1 MIVQYLLSGPTTE
14 CALVVLAR
22 LLLWT
27 HRCLFVLLNMQVET
41 QVKTPSSSVPYL
53 SVVVPFAVTSKPDND
68 LETRQIA
75 AAAVGADALCT
86 ASRES
91 DVRTSGNRY

>member
-14 CALVVLAR
+14 YALVVLAR

-27 HRCLFVLLNMQVET
+27 HRCLFVLLNMYAET
-41 QVKTPSSSVPYL
+41 RVKTPSYLHPICPVVIPFSVATE
-53 SVVVPFAVTSKPDND
+53 SDND

-91 DVRTSGNRY
+91 DVRTSGN